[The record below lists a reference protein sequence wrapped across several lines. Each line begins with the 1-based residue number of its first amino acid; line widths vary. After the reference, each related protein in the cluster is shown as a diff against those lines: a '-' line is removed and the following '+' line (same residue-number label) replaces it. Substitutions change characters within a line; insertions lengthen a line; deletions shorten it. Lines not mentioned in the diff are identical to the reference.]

1 MGQQKDRAM
10 IGRLSVVAFAFAI
23 GLAVASLI
31 PGIPPT
37 LRKFV
42 GLAIEPGTAQSQ
54 RKTADAG
61 HEPRDENSKGV
72 EERHALVKLTDEQVT
87 EAHIDVTSV
96 VAGVLARR
104 IVVPGTIIPDADR
117 IARVAVKLSGTVA
130 ELRKKIGDTVLKEEV
145 LAVLESREVAD
156 AKSEYL
162 AARLTRELQEDLF
175 ERDKSLW
182 EKRAGTEQQYL
193 RSRNLAALAGMKLNI
208 ARQKLFALG
217 LGEDDIA
224 TLPELP
230 EPLLRRQ
237 EIRSPLAGQVV
248 ERKVDLGMAVGR
260 DNLETELFVIIDLD
274 RVWVELAVSPSDL
287 PAIKVGQPVSLTARA
302 IIDKAVGKVVF
313 ISPLVDKESRS
324 TRVVTE
330 VANSDGVWRPGA
342 FVTAAIAV
350 GEQPIALAVPVSAV
364 QTIGNEKIV
373 FVRVPEGFEKRP
385 VTLGRNDE
393 RMAEV
398 VSGLEAGE
406 TIAVSN
412 TFVLKAELLKSSAE
426 D

>member
-1 MGQQKDRAM
+1 M